1 LAVRLRLKRT
11 GRKNQPSYKVVAAD
25 SRSPRDGRFIES
37 VGTYNPLREPAE
49 IKFNEEKAFKWLK
62 RGALPSDTVR
72 SLLRKSGLW
81 YKWYLMKKGLDE
93 PAIAQKLSEWQAA
106 QEAKL
111 ARDAERKQRRKVT
124 KRARSAE
131 QAKKTEE
138 AAPAAEPAAQAGT
151 STTAAQPEASGTP
164 AVS

>member
-1 LAVRLRLKRT
+1 LAVKLRLRRT

-25 SRSPRDGRFIES
+25 SRAARDGRFIES
-37 VGTYNPLREPAE
+37 VGTYNPLRNPAE

-72 SLLRKSGLW
+72 SLLRKTGLW

-93 PAIAQKLSEWQAA
+93 SAIAQKLVEWQAG

-111 ARDAERKQRRKVT
+111 ARDAERKQRHKAARK
-124 KRARSAE
+124 
-131 QAKKTEE
+131 AKKTKET
-138 AAPAAEPAAQAGT
+138 AKAEPAAQA
-151 STTAAQPEASGTP
+151 AAAPPQAEAGGTP
-164 AVS
+164 AAS

>member
-1 LAVRLRLKRT
+1 LAVRLRLRRT

-37 VGTYNPLREPAE
+37 VGTYNPLRNPAE

-62 RGALPSDTVR
+62 RGALPTDTVK

-81 YKWYLMKKGLDE
+81 YKWYLMKKGLE
-93 PAIAQKLSEWQAA
+93 ESVVLQKLSEWQAG

-111 ARDAERKQRRKVT
+111 VRDAERKQRHKAA
-124 KRARSAE
+124 KK
-131 QAKKTEE
+131 AKKT
-138 AAPAAEPAAQAGT
+138 AATAPAAEAAAPAPAAAPETPQA
-151 STTAAQPEASGTP
+151 
-164 AVS
+164 

>member
-11 GRKNQPSYKVVAAD
+11 GRRNQPSYKVVAAD

-37 VGTYNPLREPAE
+37 VGTYNPLRNPAE

-62 RGALPSDTVR
+62 RGALPTDTVR

-81 YKWYLMKKGLDE
+81 YKWYLLKKGLDE
-93 PAIAQKLSEWQAA
+93 SDVVQKLSEWQAA

-111 ARDAERKQRRKVT
+111 ARDAERKQRHKAV
-124 KRARSAE
+124 KK
-131 QAKKTEE
+131 AKKATETKAAE
-138 AAPAAEPAAQAGT
+138 ATPAAAPQPESSTGTQPAETAPAA
-151 STTAAQPEASGTP
+151 S
-164 AVS
+164 